1 MPLWQDLVVLVLS
14 VIRNEFTILNVSFLN
29 KRNLGLPSTLQKFQ
43 QLRRGQVTKRYAI

>member
-14 VIRNEFTILNVSFLN
+14 VIRNEFTILDILN